1 MTSSY
6 VLFDV
11 LLVLTNLHISL
22 EAVEWRLVQVA
33 LIYFSWNVYF

>member
-6 VLFDV
+6 KGFLDF
-11 LLVLTNLHISL
+11 LLILTNLHISL

-33 LIYFSWNVYF
+33 LIYLG